1 MTDVDVV
8 VIGAGV
14 GGLCAGSL
22 LAHKGKRVVVLEQ
35 AERVGG
41 CCSTFEKD
49 GYKIDLGA
57 SIIEFPQVINW
68 AFERMGTTFFDEVD
82 LVPVDPTYTAI
93 LHDGTKVSFPID
105 LEKCEAVI
113 KSFAP
118 DQLDGWRRYSKTID
132 GFLRAALDGFF
143 LSPARN
149 TRDVFRLFAKTPAL
163 LKYGSLFMN
172 SYEGVLRR
180 FFSDERL
187 LEAFSFQSFYA
198 GLPPAIL
205 PGHFAMLPYG
215 EHFGI
220 YYARGGMIGVP
231 RGFQRCGERAG
242 MKVELGCKVD
252 KLISDDGCVKGVRLQ
267 DGTVITADIVIS
279 NINAK
284 KLYLDMVEP
293 GVLPNRVI
301 KGLESYRYS
310 MATPMLYLCL
320 DEAPP
325 LEGHHTLMTLPMK
338 ETNAYWF
345 DHYEHGHFPEE
356 QFGILSWTTH
366 SDPSLAPEGKH
377 IVAVTLAPGP
387 YRLAGT
393 SWDEE
398 KPCLKSAIIDHLEER
413 YLPELSKHIVHA
425 DLSTPVDFERMLL
438 SPEGAIYALR
448 QDLFNS
454 LVFRP
459 SAESQHL
466 KGLYLVGASTHPGG
480 GIPTV
485 TASGMIAA
493 DLIEQAEKEGVL
505 P

>member
-1 MTDVDVV
+1 MADVDVL

-14 GGLCAGSL
+14 GGLCAGAL
-22 LAHKGKRVVVLEQ
+22 LAHDGKKVMVLEQ
-35 AERVGG
+35 ADRVGG
-41 CCSTFEKD
+41 CCSTYEKD
-49 GYKIDLGA
+49 GFHIDLGA
-57 SIIEFPQVINW
+57 SIIEFPQVISW

-82 LVPVDPTYTAI
+82 VIPVDPTYTAI
-93 LHDGTKVSFPID
+93 LHDGTRVSFPID
-105 LEKCEAVI
+105 LDETEKVI
-113 KSFAP
+113 REYAP
-118 DQLDGWRRYSKTID
+118 DQLDGWRRYAKTID

-149 TRDVFRLFAKTPAL
+149 TGDVIRLFAKTPAL
-163 LKYGSLFMN
+163 LKYGSLFFS

-187 LEAFSFQSFYA
+187 LEAFSFQSYYA

-220 YYARGGMIGVP
+220 YYARGGMIGIP
-231 RGFQRCGERAG
+231 KGFQRCGEQAG
-242 MKVELGCKVD
+242 MKVQLQSTVD
-252 KLISDDGCVKGVRLQ
+252 KLLTREGRVRGVRLQ
-267 DGTVITADIVIS
+267 DGTEITADLVIS

-284 KLYLDMVEP
+284 KLYLEMLDRD
-293 GVLPNRVI
+293 VLPKRV
-301 KGLESYRYS
+301 KRGLESYRYS

-325 LEGHHTLMTLPMK
+325 LEGHHTLMTLPMD

-345 DHYEHGHFPEE
+345 EKYERGHFPEE

-377 IVAVTLAPGP
+377 IIAVTLAPGP
-387 YRLAGT
+387 YKLNGT
-393 SWDEE
+393 TWDDE
-398 KPCLKSAIIDHLEER
+398 KPRLKENIIKHLETR
-413 YLPELSKHIVHA
+413 YLPGLRDHIIHA
-425 DLSTPVDFERMLL
+425 DLSTPVDFERRLL

-454 LVFRP
+454 MVFRP
-459 SAESQHL
+459 SAESRHL

-480 GIPTV
+480 GVPTV
-485 TASGMIAA
+485 TASAMIAV
-493 DLIEQAEKEGVL
+493 DLINKAEQEGRL